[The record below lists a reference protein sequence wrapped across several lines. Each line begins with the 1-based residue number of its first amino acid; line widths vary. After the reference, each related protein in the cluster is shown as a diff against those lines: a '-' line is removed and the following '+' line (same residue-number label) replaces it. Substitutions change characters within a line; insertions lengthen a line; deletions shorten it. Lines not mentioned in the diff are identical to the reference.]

1 MMSLGRRTARNGVE
15 SRIPGFEEL
24 EHMTVCLLLLLA
36 GVVGFCWLACVNLEI
51 SADDLLSALGYQ
63 SGLEETFRG

>member
-1 MMSLGRRTARNGVE
+1 
-15 SRIPGFEEL
+15 
-24 EHMTVCLLLLLA
+24 MTVCLLLLLA